1 VGLSSAHVYLYNPL
15 WVNGQDSNAEIFDV
29 FLCHSSADK
38 PAVRQIA
45 QNLAKV
51 GINLAGLTKTMRSR
65 IARLWEAEGGK
76 PLVTFQ
82 GHTGSV
88 NSAVFGPDG
97 RRVLTAPND
106 KAARLWET
114 SP

>member
-1 VGLSSAHVYLYNPL
+1 
-15 WVNGQDSNAEIFDV
+15 
-29 FLCHSSADK
+29 
-38 PAVRQIA
+38 
-45 QNLAKV
+45 
-51 GINLAGLTKTMRSR
+51 MRSR